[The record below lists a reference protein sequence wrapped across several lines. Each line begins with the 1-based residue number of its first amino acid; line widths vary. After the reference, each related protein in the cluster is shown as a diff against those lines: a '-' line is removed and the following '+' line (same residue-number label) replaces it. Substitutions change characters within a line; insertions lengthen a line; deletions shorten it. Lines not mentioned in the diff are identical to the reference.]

1 MTSTCV
7 VVFSVLF
14 FMQIVT
20 TVVLRAS
27 LDTLTALVSNLND
40 GMAKLYDEIEIFS
53 LTDRSSWIDE
63 DELEYDTDNG
73 FW

>member
-1 MTSTCV
+1 
-7 VVFSVLF
+7 
-14 FMQIVT
+14 MQIVT
-20 TVVLRAS
+20 TVVLWAS

>member
-1 MTSTCV
+1 MTTTFIA
-7 VVFSVLF
+7 VFSVLF

-20 TVVLRAS
+20 TVVLWAS